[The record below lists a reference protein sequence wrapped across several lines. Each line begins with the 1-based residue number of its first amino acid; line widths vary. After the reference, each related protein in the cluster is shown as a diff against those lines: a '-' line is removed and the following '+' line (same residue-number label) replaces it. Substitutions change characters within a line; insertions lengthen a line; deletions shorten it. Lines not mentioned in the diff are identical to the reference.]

1 MVRFDVMNV
10 NGNGC
15 YPALLLVSPIYSC
28 KLWQLHLYFQVKV
41 AIDSYIPGNNIRQ
54 ECVLFKEA
62 QNV

>member
-10 NGNGC
+10 NENGC
-15 YPALLLVSPIYSC
+15 YPALLQASPIFSC
-28 KLWQLHLYFQVKV
+28 KLWQLHLYFQVNV
-41 AIDSYIPGNNIRQ
+41 TIDSYIPGNSNRQ